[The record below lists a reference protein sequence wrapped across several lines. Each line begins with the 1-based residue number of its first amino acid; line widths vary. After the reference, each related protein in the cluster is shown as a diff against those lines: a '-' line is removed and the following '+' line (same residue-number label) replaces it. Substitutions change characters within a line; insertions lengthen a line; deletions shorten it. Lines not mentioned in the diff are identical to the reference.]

1 MTEEFDQALR
11 EVFEGREAQFS
22 SELRTM
28 LRLLW
33 ASGVRL
39 GLYLERERKEV
50 PPGIFEKPP
59 RRRKKV
65 QEDDVRRQPGKLA
78 ELAKAKEKVIEKAED
93 LSVELEHQLDYEPT
107 LGLGGQELLKARH
120 RFLGQVHKIDQV
132 LTKLLA
138 DVRQFKIHSY

>member
-1 MTEEFDQALR
+1 MIEEFDEALR

-28 LRLLW
+28 LRFLW

-39 GLYLERERKEV
+39 GLYLERERKPV
-50 PPGIFEKPP
+50 PPGIFQKPP

-65 QEDDVRRQPGKLA
+65 EDDDPRREPGKLDQ
-78 ELAKAKEKVIEKAED
+78 LVKAKEAVIEKAEE

-107 LGLGGQELLKARH
+107 LGLGGTELAKARH
-120 RFLGQVHKIDQV
+120 RFLSQVGKIDQA

-138 DVRQFKIHSY
+138 DVQHFRIHSY